1 MWLSLNILSRMVD
14 TAGIPAEEMAHRL
27 TMSTAEIDSIEQVNA
42 HLRQVLTVR
51 ITELEPHPNA
61 DTLTLVDVD
70 TGNKRTRVVCGAR
83 NQKKGDI
90 TALALPGTRLGEDML
105 ITRANIRG
113 QESDGMLCSERELG
127 LSDDHSGIMILPP
140 GTKPGIP
147 LSDLF
152 PHWMDVRFDIDNK
165 SITHRPDLWSHEGFA
180 REISALY
187 NRPFTRIVDHGL
199 AGELKSSSPLRVTI
213 VNPEAAP
220 RYSGLALAGIM
231 IGESPEWLKAL
242 LQSIGMRPINNI
254 VDVTNYVMAELGE
267 PMHAFDRKKL
277 RGNEILVRMARENEQ
292 LTTLD
297 GQTFSLCPEDI
308 VIADS
313 DGAIALAGVM
323 GGGNSEIDETT
334 TEIVL
339 EAANFNP
346 VNIRKTASRYSH
358 RTEAAIR
365 FEKSLSPELT
375 VPALL
380 RSYEL
385 IKRMIPGAHAVTKIV
400 DAYPVKQK
408 KIVVNT
414 DADFICRR
422 LGQRIDEDRIKN
434 ILTGL
439 DFRIRSKGKAMA
451 IEVPAYRATRDISI
465 PEDIVEEVGRIYGY
479 DNIEPRSPLVTCET
493 PARNPFRRFERA
505 VKEALSC
512 NHNMIE
518 VSGYSFTG
526 TQILDKLKINAD
538 AELRLINPLSSEQ
551 DRLRRSLV
559 PDIVGDI
566 TLNARHQEE
575 FRIYELGRVYLKDD
589 RASPALAEEKTMVA
603 GAVYRNRPDEE
614 IFYDI
619 KKIVKGL
626 AAKLQLSDY
635 SMVPE
640 RNSLPLYAHPA
651 RSMALLVE
659 GSAAGYLFELHP
671 ETAREFDIAGSAALF
686 DIDVNALFRAKK
698 RSREFVELQRY
709 PEVTFEAS
717 VLAGLDV
724 YARDICAVVEQEDNE
739 LIRSVDVVSVY
750 AGKPVPDGKKS
761 VSLKVTFAAKDRTLS
776 PEEIERLQKQ
786 VIGLLDKNGYPLR

>member
-14 TAGIPAEEMAHRL
+14 IAGISPEEMAHRL
-27 TMSTAEIDSIEQVNA
+27 TMSTAEIDSIERVNA
-42 HLRQVLTVR
+42 HLHQVLTAR
-51 ITELEPHPNA
+51 ITDLGPHPNA

-70 TGNKRTRVVCGAR
+70 TGNKKTRVVCGAT

-90 TALALPGTRLGEDML
+90 AALALPGTRLGNDMV
-105 ITRANIRG
+105 ITKARIRG

-152 PHWMDVRFDIDNK
+152 PHRMDVRFDIDNK

-187 NRPFTRIVDHGL
+187 GRPFTRIVDPGL
-199 AGELKSSSPLRVTI
+199 ADELASSSPLKVTI
-213 VNPEAAP
+213 LSPEASP
-220 RYSGLALAGIM
+220 RYSGLAIAGIT
-231 IGESPEWLKAL
+231 IEESPEWLKAL

-254 VDVTNYVMAELGE
+254 VDVTNYIMAELGE

-277 RGNEILVRMARENEQ
+277 RGNEILVRMAQENEP

-313 DGAIALAGVM
+313 GGAIALAGVM

-334 TEIVL
+334 SEIVL

-346 VNIRKTASRYSH
+346 VNIRKTANRYNH

-385 IKRMIPGAHAVTKIV
+385 IKRMVPDAHAVTKIV

-408 KIVVNT
+408 KIVIDT

-422 LGQRIDEDRIKN
+422 LGQRIDEERIRK

-439 DFRIRSKGKAMA
+439 DFTIRPKGKAMA

-479 DNIEPRSPLVTCET
+479 DNIEPTSPLVTCET
-493 PARNPFRRFERA
+493 PARNLFRRFERA

-526 TQILDKLKINAD
+526 GQVLDKLKIDAD
-538 AELRLINPLSSEQ
+538 AELRLVNPLSIEQ

-566 TLNARHQEE
+566 NLNARHQEE
-575 FRIYELGRVYLKDD
+575 FRIYELGRVFLKVD
-589 RASPALAEEKTMVA
+589 RASPELAEEKTMVT
-603 GAVYRNRPDEE
+603 GAVYRNRRDEE
-614 IFYDI
+614 ILYDV
-619 KKIVKGL
+619 KRMVKGL
-626 AAKLQLSDY
+626 AEKLQISDY
-635 SMVPE
+635 AMVPE
-640 RNSLPLYAHPA
+640 KNDLPPYAHPV
-651 RSMALLVE
+651 RSIVLLIE
-659 GSAAGYLFELHP
+659 GSVAGYLFELHP
-671 ETAREFDIAGSAALF
+671 DTAREFDIVGSAALF

-698 RSREFVELQRY
+698 RSGGFVELQRY
-709 PEVTFEAS
+709 PEVAFEAS
-717 VLAGLDV
+717 VLADLEV
-724 YARDICAVVEQEDNE
+724 YARDICAIVERENNE

-750 AGKPVPDGKKS
+750 AGKPVPEGKKS
-761 VSLKVTFAAKDRTLS
+761 VSLKVTFAARDRTLS
-776 PEEIERLQKQ
+776 PDEIEQLQKH
-786 VIGLLDKNGYPLR
+786 VIGLLDQKGYPLR